1 MQSKL
6 SDLADNLSKINN
18 KDCIKCKERKNIKTN
33 CEFAG
38 FKNGRLNYKCKECN
52 KTSAKSAYD
61 LIKLWEEF
69 INKKFR

>member
-38 FKNGRLNYKCKECN
+38 FKNGRLNINVKN
-52 KTSAKSAYD
+52 A
-61 LIKLWEEF
+61 IKHLLNQHM
-69 INKKFR
+69 I